1 MKSKIHELT
10 KINRFNVSKHLK
22 SLLFATALFIGASSF
37 VSAQNKIAHINKEEL
52 IKAMPAYATAQAEVE
67 KLAKTYE
74 AEFQDQLKEIENLV
88 KQYNAEAAAQTDEE
102 NIKRKKQV
110 DGMKQALAMYQQ
122 QKNQDLSKK
131 EYDLLKSIADDAD
144 AAIQAVAKAQGFQYV
159 LDSAMFI
166 VADGKDLMADVKAH
180 LKL

>member
-74 AEFQDQLKEIENLV
+74 AEFQDQLKEI
-88 KQYNAEAAAQTDEE
+88 
-102 NIKRKKQV
+102 
-110 DGMKQALAMYQQ
+110 
-122 QKNQDLSKK
+122 
-131 EYDLLKSIADDAD
+131 
-144 AAIQAVAKAQGFQYV
+144 
-159 LDSAMFI
+159 
-166 VADGKDLMADVKAH
+166 DVKVVPDLGIYRTRKVRILNGSH
-180 LKL
+180 TTLVPVGLLNGTPTVSETLKDDFLKTFLFQTLFNEIIPSIDFDKQQY